1 MEKQTFSINTDSK
14 CTCTSTYKLIQPDY
28 VSFFLIHP
36 FLLTAPH
43 IYAHTNIHTHT
54 ETFPFALWA
63 RQQLCLVQVEEQLM
77 NQTERLTIH
86 IC

>member
-1 MEKQTFSINTDSK
+1 MQNEESQTPELFFFVLKYGNTHMHMNGGMHN
-14 CTCTSTYKLIQPDY
+14 T
-28 VSFFLIHP
+28 
-36 FLLTAPH
+36 
-43 IYAHTNIHTHT
+43 HTHAQT
-54 ETFPFALWA
+54 RALPFALWA